1 MTIGALP
8 MLAPGCRQ
16 VILARAASE
25 AVTQQDWDRIKVR
38 QQGVTHRLARKMHA
52 NRPVL
57 L

>member
-1 MTIGALP
+1 
-8 MLAPGCRQ
+8 MLAPGHRQ

-25 AVTQQDWDRIKVR
+25 TVTQQDWDRIKVR
-38 QQGVTHRLARKMHA
+38 QQGVTHGLARKMHA